1 IPTRDTT
8 AAPRMASK
16 SHSEGVEK
24 WTNSDVLKFLER
36 NDLVALV
43 PIFEENEV
51 TGLDLLLLTEDEL
64 RSMLGITKLQAA
76 KVKALV
82 SSDAA
87 RPDIEE
93 PGVSHDFQTGAIP
106 RISDRLED
114 CGEDEAELSDLRRAG
129 TGVSLPA
136 PTATAPT
143 ATAVV
148 ADEMPTVSPA
158 TGWLLQPP
166 AATATAAAAAVAQ
179 PSTPPPPRVVG
190 TVIPMAV
197 APMLP
202 PGTGALQ
209 LDAHTVALYQRSVAS
224 ITQLEG
230 ERVAQELPAARSR
243 LAATR
248 KRLQLQ
254 EGKFEELRKE
264 EAKRN
269 KKLEELVGG
278 KWYPG
283 KYILGAKRREEKINR
298 KTEKL
303 EAVSQKVRAVASQ
316 LEELHAAEHQQSN
329 LVSELAAKCT
339 ALDEARSFCST
350 LLQSAFAGG
359 AVGDARENMLEAEV
373 AALGPKI
380 EEVRRFKS
388 VYGKAYELMRGA
400 REALDQAWQ
409 MLESASGLA
418 TIDVAS
424 NFLSPI
430 PMMNS
435 PGGLMVDIMKRG
447 QMRQGVELCQ
457 VAGELALKSR
467 AMVPDMPR
475 VDAEKLRR
483 LRMGF
488 GMMDVVFDNLISDMM
503 VASKIR
509 GILGALR
516 SVVSDVEY
524 AERWLHGW
532 ISGRIDGDLR
542 VLETTLSSK
551 RTELHS
557 YRMHLLEQWIA
568 ARARGAVS
576 EAPPPPL
583 AVRPSTVAIGM
594 PMPAYGYVL

>member
-1 IPTRDTT
+1 
-8 AAPRMASK
+8 MANEN
-16 SHSEGVEK
+16 HGNGVEK
-24 WTNSDVLKFLER
+24 WTNSDVLNFLGR

-43 PIFEENEV
+43 PVFKENEV

-64 RSMLGITKLQAA
+64 RSMLGISKLQAA

-82 SSDAA
+82 DANAA
-87 RPDIEE
+87 RPDTED
-93 PGVSHDFQTGAIP
+93 PGVSHDFRTGAIP
-106 RISDRLED
+106 RISDRVED
-114 CGEDEAELSDLRRAG
+114 YGEDEEEVSDLRRAG
-129 TGVSLPA
+129 TGVHLPA
-136 PTATAPT
+136 PTATAPV
-143 ATAVV
+143 AAAAA
-148 ADEMPTVSPA
+148 ADETPVSMPVIPPA
-158 TGWLLQPP
+158 TGWMLQQP
-166 AATATAAAAAVAQ
+166 AATATTATVAAEQ
-179 PSTPPPPRVVG
+179 PPQPPQPRVVG
-190 TVIPMAV
+190 TVIPMAA

-209 LDAHTVALYQRSVAS
+209 VDAHTVALYQQSVAT
-224 ITQLEG
+224 ITRLEG
-230 ERVAQELPAARSR
+230 ERVAQELPGARSR
-243 LAATR
+243 LAATK
-248 KRLQLQ
+248 KRLKLQ
-254 EGKFEELRKE
+254 EAKFEELRKE

-283 KYILGAKRREEKINR
+283 KYILGAKRREQKISRN
-298 KTEKL
+298 TEKL

-316 LEELHAAEHQQSN
+316 LEELHAAEQQQSN

-380 EEVRRFKS
+380 EEVRRYKS
-388 VYGKAYELMRGA
+388 VYGKAYELMRAA

-447 QMRQGVELCQ
+447 QMQQGVQLCQ
-457 VAGELALKSR
+457 VAAELALKSR

-483 LRMGF
+483 LRVGF

-509 GILGALR
+509 GILGGLR

-532 ISGRIDGDLR
+532 ISGRINEDLR
-542 VLETTLSSK
+542 
-551 RTELHS
+551 
-557 YRMHLLEQWIA
+557 
-568 ARARGAVS
+568 
-576 EAPPPPL
+576 
-583 AVRPSTVAIGM
+583 
-594 PMPAYGYVL
+594 